1 MIKIEGKGILFFLAN
16 KTEEF
21 FLREEVAENIIEAL
35 L

>member
-21 FLREEVAENIIEAL
+21 FFEGRGSREYN
-35 L
+35 